1 MKRHCSPQV
10 PKKQWNA
17 GPSSTQ
23 ASLSFSGRRVAWGT
37 ILKSSTVFEK
47 APEQQSVLLLLLLLL
62 PVNLISFGTRIN
74 AADSFKWK
82 SGVDNNRHTNAHQ
95 ALPNRS
101 PTEVSIAPFP
111 PGWPWV
117 FGHNCTQLGF
127 KYFLGKRLGREVW
140 CRQGNE
146 VLRQICGWL
155 LRSNARRPF
164 GGLLACVGAAKSVR
178 KRNLSPIPRPQPR
191 RRGGQ
196 TEAAL
201 VI

>member
-1 MKRHCSPQV
+1 M
-10 PKKQWNA
+10 A
-17 GPSSTQ
+17 FGPSPIRF
-23 ASLSFSGRRVAWGT
+23 LRRPIGRGY
-37 ILKSSTVFEK
+37 L
-47 APEQQSVLLLLLLLL
+47 
-62 PVNLISFGTRIN
+62 
-74 AADSFKWK
+74 AA
-82 SGVDNNRHTNAHQ
+82 TA
-95 ALPNRS
+95 
-101 PTEVSIAPFP
+101 
-111 PGWPWV
+111 
-117 FGHNCTQLGF
+117 QLGF

-191 RRGGQ
+191 RQGGQ